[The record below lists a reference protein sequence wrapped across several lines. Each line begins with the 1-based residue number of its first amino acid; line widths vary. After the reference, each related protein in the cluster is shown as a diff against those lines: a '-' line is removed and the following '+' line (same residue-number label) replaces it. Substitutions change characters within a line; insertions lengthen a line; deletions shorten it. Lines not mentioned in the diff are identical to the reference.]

1 MFKKILFL
9 VSISISLSSKNI
21 SIITGS
27 TREGRSSL
35 KVANAIKNL
44 APKDKHNFE
53 IVDIK
58 EYDLPFLSEA
68 ATPSSTQKRNNP
80 NVAKWSKKVSGS
92 DAFIIIVPEYNRS
105 YPAVLKNAIDVLFH
119 EWKDKPVLFIGYS
132 GGKSGGSY
140 AIKHFEDISNELK
153 LKMQKDNVKIPAIWK
168 AFNSDNSFVDKAIE
182 KNIIS
187 AINNLINR
195 V

>member
-1 MFKKILFL
+1 MIKKILL
-9 VSISISLSSKNI
+9 LACISSSIFSKNI

-35 KVANAIKNL
+35 KVANAVKNL

-58 EYDLPFLSEA
+58 EYDLPFLSESE
-68 ATPSSTQKRNNP
+68 TPSSTKKRSNSNIS
-80 NVAKWSKKVSGS
+80 KWSSKIANS

-119 EWKDKPVLFIGYS
+119 EWQNKPVLFIGYS

-168 AFNSDNSFVDKAIE
+168 AFNIDNSLTDKTIE

-187 AINNLINR
+187 AINNLVNR
-195 V
+195 L